1 MKVVKVITPAIKN
14 QSVIEISEVSPPT
27 KVSSIADL
35 TNNRIMALYNEKN
48 MKIDEYKPEVIN
60 AILEL
65 IFSFSTI

>member
-1 MKVVKVITPAIKN
+1 MSEKQKSLIEEFKLAISSTVK
-14 QSVIEISEVSPPT
+14 
-27 KVSSIADL
+27 SIADL

-48 MKIDEYKPEVIN
+48 MKIDEYRPEIIN